1 MVEKA
6 AKHIQKYP
14 TKARNLINARY
25 DNLQPM
31 FNEKECFNILSEMDK
46 YFYALDINHMKFID
60 EKASHFLHLSSAK
73 NC

>member
-31 FNEKECFNILSEMDK
+31 FNEKECLNILSEW
-46 YFYALDINHMKFID
+46 INIFM
-60 EKASHFLHLSSAK
+60 
-73 NC
+73 